1 MHPLDHRMVTRCS
14 VTIRE
19 EWVTTC
25 FFVKQLSVHVFAL
38 HFKNQTEILCWV
50 TRKKWVKLKTLVLR
64 EKVWQKATVLSTSGW
79 NEPRG
84 WRWRWWPSRGW
95 ATGRDAGADHT
106 DQSGNNSQWW
116 QSGPWLPL
124 QSGREEKREQILAW
138 LFLKSDFM
146 LWWEQQ
152 TSLCFYSSCITAVI
166 SWFPILTL
174 N

>member
-19 EWVTTC
+19 KWVTTC

-50 TRKKWVKLKTLVLR
+50 TRKKWVKLKMLVPR
-64 EKVWQKATVLSTSGW
+64 EKVWEKATALSTSGW

-124 QSGREEKREQILAW
+124 QSGQEEKERTGILNV
-138 LFLKSDFM
+138 
-146 LWWEQQ
+146 
-152 TSLCFYSSCITAVI
+152 TLCFHESSKLGCVSTVAG
-166 SWFPILTL
+166 SLQYFYDSLYWH